1 MKIKFFVLV
10 FSFISLFA
18 SGAAR
23 YKVENIEQFNQ
34 KAKTLQPGD
43 SLILANGV
51 WKDCEFKLKVAGLEG
66 KSIYLLAETPGKVFI
81 EGKSRLQ
88 FSGKFIHIAGLI
100 FRNGFTPKSVVIE
113 FRTSS
118 TEYAYNSVLSNCVI
132 DRFSNHKDS
141 ADHWVGI
148 YGKNNRVEY
157 CYFGGKANEGTTLV
171 VWPNDSNSI
180 NNNHLITH
188 NYFGPRPRLGS
199 NGGET
204 IRIGTSQ
211 VCHLNSGSV
220 VANNYFERCN
230 GEVEIIS
237 NKSGGNKFLNNTFYE
252 CEGSMVLRHGDNGVV
267 AGNWFIGNGK
277 PFTGGVRIINEG
289 HQVYNNYFYKL
300 RGDDFRTPLVIMNG
314 IPNSPANGYAPVKNV
329 IVANNTFV
337 DCSAPWA
344 FGVGAGSRDRTVTPE
359 STLILNNIVYS
370 PTETDLIRIYDKTN
384 GIKLDNNLMISKAG
398 ILPGEGFISGDIE
411 RGNVFGI
418 DFITSKVKARKLGF
432 IRTDI
437 LGTARTEPVIGA
449 FQQIGTEPKTEI
461 ASAANCGPAWFHP
474 GHQLTSQKPVAV
486 VKVAPG
492 TDILTRTIAK
502 LNAGDIVELEEGI
515 HIITRKIVLSKSIT
529 IRSITGAKTKPVI
542 RMEVQRENA
551 SMFEIEG
558 SPMVRFDNVSIL
570 GDSKAH
576 FPIKYAIVTSKEF
589 ASGYN
594 LIIDGCEI
602 SDFNVETGS
611 VFNAYKSTIADS
623 IIIRNSV
630 LKNAFRGFNLS
641 QEKDDKGKYSAEYV
655 RFENSV
661 FSNITQYVIDYYRG
675 GTDESTIGGVLEVD
689 HCVFDQIAKDEKHY
703 VLKTNGIVF
712 VTLKNSIFMRSL
724 TKQPVRLT
732 GTKHKIL
739 YCNFWECAD
748 PKVEKGAFS
757 EGLMYE
763 NPRFE
768 KKSYKISNMSK
779 LKGKAQNGSN
789 IGLKESVIKM

>member
-1 MKIKFFVLV
+1 MKNRVLVLV

-18 SGAAR
+18 SSASR

-34 KAKTLQPGD
+34 KAKILQPGD

-51 WKDCEFKLKVAGLEG
+51 WKDCEFKLKANGLEG
-66 KSIYLLAETPGKVFI
+66 KSIFLTAEIPGKVFI

-88 FSGKFIHIAGLI
+88 FSGKFIHISGLV
-100 FRNGFTPKSVVIE
+100 FRNGFTPKSVVVE

-118 TEYAYNSVLSNCVI
+118 NEYAYNSILSNCVI
-132 DRFSNHKDS
+132 DRFNNYKDS

-180 NNNHLITH
+180 NNNHQIIH

-230 GEVEIIS
+230 GEVEVIS

-252 CEGSMVLRHGDNGVV
+252 CEGSMVLRHGENGVV

-300 RGDDFRTPLVIMNG
+300 RGDDFRSPLVIMNG

-337 DCSAPWA
+337 DCSVPWA

-370 PTETDLIRIYDKTN
+370 PTETDLIRIYDKTD

-398 ILPGEGFISGDIE
+398 ILTGEGFVAGEIE

-418 DFITSKVKARKLGF
+418 DYITSKIKGKKLGF

-437 LGTARTEPVIGA
+437 LGNLRSEPTIGA
-449 FQQIGTEPKTEI
+449 FQMAGADPKIEI
-461 ASAANCGPAWFHP
+461 ASAENCGPAWYHP
-474 GHQLTSQKPVAV
+474 EHQITNQKPVTI

-502 LNAGDIVELEEGI
+502 LNPGDVVELEEGV
-515 HIITRKIVLSKSIT
+515 HIITRKIVLGKSIT
-529 IRSITGAKTKPVI
+529 IRSIAGAKTNPVI

-558 SPMVRFDNVSIL
+558 SPTIRFENIAIM
-570 GDSKAH
+570 GDSKAR
-576 FPIKYAIVTSKEF
+576 FPVKYAIVTSKES

-594 LIIDGCEI
+594 LLIDGCI
-602 SDFNVETGS
+602 IQDFNVETGAI
-611 VFNAYKSTIADS
+611 FNAYKGTIADTIKVS
-623 IIIRNSV
+623 NSE
-630 LKNAFRGFNLS
+630 LGNAFRGFILS
-641 QEKDDKGKYSAEYV
+641 QEKDNNGKYSSEYV
-655 RFENSV
+655 HFENSV
-661 FSNITQYVIDYYRG
+661 FSKITQYVIDYYRG
-675 GTDESTIGGVLEVD
+675 GTDESTIGGVFVVN
-689 HCVFDQIAKDEKHY
+689 HCVFDQTATLDEKQY
-703 VLKTNGIVF
+703 ILRTNGIVH
-712 VTLKNSIFMRSL
+712 VSVKNSIFQNSKAKTPL
-724 TKQPVRLT
+724 KLS
-732 GTKHKIL
+732 GLKHNISN
-739 YCNFWECAD
+739 CNFWECAD
-748 PKVEKGAFS
+748 PVVEKGAVS
-757 EGLMYE
+757 NGLMYE

-768 KKSYKISNMSK
+768 KKSYIISKKSK
-779 LKGKAQNGSN
+779 LIGKATDGGN
-789 IGLKESVIKM
+789 IGLK